1 MISID
6 INGTDIILI
15 TDNHTLPEVF
25 KYDTPSMVFDFKSRQ
40 MVWGSKKESIYE
52 SSRISKKSG
61 LTKIKFKVG
70 WGILLLNMFKSLLS
84 PDDKEKILN
93 TIYSSNFR
101 TVPFPNLR
109 DYQNEDVL
117 HLLKYKYG
125 LFSCYTGYGKSEI
138 IATVINY
145 VVNETNDKILILVPS
160 IKCKDEIVKRCE
172 SKFSI
177 EIPNDRIGL
186 IVTSG
191 VTSSK
196 RFNEPNLLKETK
208 KEMESYKWIIADE
221 VEYTVNKGGIKVLD
235 MCINSD
241 HRYGFS
247 ATADKIGGKMIS
259 FSEGITD
266 IVTRNRSLIG
276 YYGQSLIY
284 RVPLHLKINMISI
297 KTECFNNIRITK
309 SDKNK
314 DSNIYLTVLR
324 KLWTNPDTCDQIT
337 RLIKY
342 YPKLFIPINDLHEVI
357 NNWIDNWWRDKY
369 NILLISGGGY
379 IYYEKGN
386 PDTRNV
392 GLKEACDLINN
403 NLVDVIPSTS
413 SGYRALD
420 LPGLTNILMIQG
432 NIAGVYIQSI
442 GRVARGSDV
451 NIITLIPDPYRV
463 IPVYTKGLNLRD
475 ENTRELYKYSKITDI
490 TRYGTEFI

>member
-1 MISID
+1 MMSVD
-6 INGTDIILI
+6 IEGTNIILV

-25 KYDTPSMVFDFKSRQ
+25 KYDVGSMVFDFKTKQ
-40 MVWGSKKESIYE
+40 MVWGSKKDSIYE
-52 SSRISKKSG
+52 STRLSKKSG

-70 WGILLLNMFKSLLS
+70 WGILILNMFKSLISL
-84 PDDKEKILN
+84 DDKKKILD
-93 TIYSSNFR
+93 TIYSSTFR
-101 TVPFPNLR
+101 TAPFPNLR

-138 IATVINY
+138 IATIINY
-145 VVNETNDKILILVPS
+145 VINETKDKILILVPS
-160 IKCKDEIVKRCE
+160 IKCKDEIVKRCKT
-172 SKFSI
+172 KFSI
-177 EIPNDRIGL
+177 DIPSETIGL

-196 RFNEPNLLKETK
+196 RFNDPNLLNKTRE
-208 KEMESYKWIIADE
+208 EMSSYKWIIADE
-221 VEYTVNKGGIKVLD
+221 VEYTVNKGGIKVLE
-235 MCINSD
+235 MCTNSE

-247 ATADKIGGKMIS
+247 ATADKVGGKMIT
-259 FSEGITD
+259 FAEGITD
-266 IVTRNRSLIG
+266 IVTRNKYLIS

-284 RVPLHLKINMISI
+284 RVPLHLKINMVNI
-297 KTECFNNIRITK
+297 KTKCFNSINITK
-309 SDKNK
+309 SDLNC
-314 DSNIYLTVLR
+314 DSNVYLTVLR
-324 KLWTNPDTCDQIT
+324 KLWTSDDTCDQIT
-337 RLIKY
+337 RIIKY
-342 YPKLFIPINDLHEVI
+342 YPKLFIPINDLQEVI
-357 NNWIDNWWRDKY
+357 GNWIDNWWRDKY

-379 IYYEKGN
+379 IYYEVGN
-386 PDTRNV
+386 PRYRKV
-392 GLKEACDLINN
+392 SLEEACDLINN
-403 NLVDVIPSTS
+403 DKVDVIPSTS

-451 NIITLIPDPYRV
+451 NILTLIPDPYRV

-490 TRYGTEFI
+490 TRYGSEFL